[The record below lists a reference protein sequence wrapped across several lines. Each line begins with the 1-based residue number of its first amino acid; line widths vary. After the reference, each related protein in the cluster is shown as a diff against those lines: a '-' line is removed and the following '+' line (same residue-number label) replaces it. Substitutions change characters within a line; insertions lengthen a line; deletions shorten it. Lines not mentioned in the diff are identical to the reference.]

1 MEVHKMDLQ
10 KKLDFMEGY
19 RLALPYRKHREPAI
33 TYEWISRIPFKEQ
46 GKESAYETDRHN
58 G

>member
-1 MEVHKMDLQ
+1 MDLQ